1 MTSAK
6 VSWFGTPGGQFWHA
20 RSAESNYPVCHRG
33 IVLDLS
39 NPMPIDEA
47 DLCVVRAGHKRTCS
61 KCVARLERMER
72 ATQNA
77 RLTASQT
84 WEKLE
89 PAQREAMLGWVL
101 GSYAPSVHAAQFP
114 LLKSETMTRAVNMI
128 SEHWRGVLK

>member
-39 NPMPIDEA
+39 NPEPAA
-47 DLCVVRAGHKRTCS
+47 DGLDRLFVRSRRQCA